1 MESISDFF
9 GDPLVWPVIVYIVSY
24 TFAWLIALGIVQFLK
39 HSNSIERAAA
49 TAWSIGFLIHIIG
62 GTALII
68 WLWDRTHN
76 RFSDGL
82 YTFLYLL
89 LYIVI
94 IIVDIILILS
104 ILSKKSKQRNVNA
117 STLKPARKS
126 LNPKNKQ

>member
-1 MESISDFF
+1 MTKFF
-9 GDPLVWPVIVYIVSY
+9 GDPLVWPVIVYLVSY

-49 TAWSIGFLIHIIG
+49 TAWSLGFLLHIIG
-62 GTALII
+62 GTVLII

-82 YTFLYLL
+82 YSFLYLL
-89 LYIVI
+89 LYIAI
-94 IIVDIILILS
+94 IIVDVILILS
-104 ILSKKSKQRNVNA
+104 ILSKTSKKRNVN
-117 STLKPARKS
+117 SSIPKPARKS